1 MKKAV
6 IFDFD
11 YTLGDSTGGI
21 VQSAMYAL
29 CKLGEKSKSQE
40 EIIKTIGLSL
50 EETYK
55 VLSGQD
61 DSEKQ
66 RLFKKYFIEKADEV
80 MVLSTRLYDDTLF
93 VLEEL
98 KQNGIKTAIVTTKLN
113 SRIQSILKK
122 FDASHLVDVIVGV
135 ENVKET
141 KPHPEGLFL
150 ALDKL
155 GFEKEEVLY
164 IGDSHID
171 AKAAENA
178 EIDFIGVLT
187 GTTTKETFENYKNLC
202 ICRDIKEVYNK
213 VIKTREEK

>member
-21 VQSAMYAL
+21 VQSAIYAL
-29 CKLGEKSKSQE
+29 EKLGENSRT
-40 EIIKTIGLSL
+40 EIEIVKTIGLSL
-50 EETYK
+50 EETYEALTGK
-55 VLSGQD
+55 
-61 DSEKQ
+61 DSPENKK
-66 RLFKKYFIEKADEV
+66 LFKKYFIEKADHV
-80 MVLSTRLYDDTLF
+80 MVLSTELYKNTLT
-93 VLEEL
+93 VLEKL
-98 KQNGIKTAIVTTKLN
+98 KENGLKTAIVTTKFN

-122 FDASHLVDVIVGV
+122 FDASHLIDVIVGV
-135 ENVKET
+135 ENVENV
-141 KPHPEGLFL
+141 KPHPEGLLL

-155 GFEKEEVLY
+155 HIKKEEAYYV
-164 IGDSHID
+164 GDSHVD

-187 GTTTKETFENYKNLC
+187 GTTKKENFDRYKNVC
-202 ICRDIKEVYNK
+202 ICNDIKEVYNT